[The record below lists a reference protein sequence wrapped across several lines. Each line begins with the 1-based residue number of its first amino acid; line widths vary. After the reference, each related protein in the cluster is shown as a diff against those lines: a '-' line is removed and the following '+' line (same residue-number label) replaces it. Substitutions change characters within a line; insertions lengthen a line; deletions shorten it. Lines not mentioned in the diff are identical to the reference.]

1 MRRSLLILAAL
12 AIACAA
18 VVSASYLIARQI
30 CEHQWVDTADDLEW
44 LRREFHLSDAEL
56 ARVRRL
62 HEGYLPK
69 CHSLCERIAAKK
81 RELAAAFA
89 ASTNA
94 VTPAIETKLN
104 EVATLR
110 AQCQAQM
117 LEHFY
122 EVSQAMPPAQG
133 RRYLAEMQR
142 LTLGFHEQIENRM
155 SGQTPPAHAHH

>member
-1 MRRSLLILAAL
+1 MRRSLLILVAL
-12 AIACAA
+12 VIACTA
-18 VVSASYLIARQI
+18 VVSSSYLIARQI
-30 CEHQWVDTADDLEW
+30 CERQWVDTADDLEW
-44 LRREFHLSDAEL
+44 LRREFHLNDAEL

-69 CHSLCERIAAKK
+69 CRVMCERIAAKK
-81 RELAAAFA
+81 LELEAAFA

-104 EVATLR
+104 EVAALR

-155 SGQTPPAHAHH
+155 SGQPSPAHAHH